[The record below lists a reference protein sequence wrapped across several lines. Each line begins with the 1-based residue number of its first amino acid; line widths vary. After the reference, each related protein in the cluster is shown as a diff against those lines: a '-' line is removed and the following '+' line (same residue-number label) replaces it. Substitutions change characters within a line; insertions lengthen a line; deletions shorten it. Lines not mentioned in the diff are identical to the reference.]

1 MLNPGRS
8 CTVASQCKSRN
19 CQEVCIGYEKN
30 DACYEHA
37 DCVENHYC
45 HQNEEWPF
53 KTICKEYRQDGDVCT
68 EDYQCQITHYC
79 WYKTVEDRDAGTK
92 KCMEMYSQEKG
103 TQFGWYQ
110 DPKNDKA
117 TLEEYTQNGKYCLSG
132 LAFKKKEG
140 NIAQCTTTD
149 KIMFDFEETN
159 APYNCTATD
168 PNKKCQIAFE

>member
-1 MLNPGRS
+1 
-8 CTVASQCKSRN
+8 
-19 CQEVCIGYEKN
+19 
-30 DACYEHA
+30 
-37 DCVENHYC
+37 
-45 HQNEEWPF
+45 
-53 KTICKEYRQDGDVCT
+53 
-68 EDYQCQITHYC
+68 
-79 WYKTVEDRDAGTK
+79 
-92 KCMEMYSQEKG
+92 MYSQEKG

-132 LAFKKKEG
+132 LAFKKKDG